1 MQPYIGTSGGID
13 MNYQLPQVAG
23 TNITYIVMLK

>member
-1 MQPYIGTSGGID
+1 MQPYIGTSGID